1 MKDIDLKREI
11 DRFEDETVLKKAVL
25 ESFEKDIE
33 AFDAIGEME
42 PDIEFKKKMDQ
53 AFHRGIKQA
62 TKNIRATSKSH
73 RMLKRISFAVAVL
86 LIILSPSGL
95 YVNAS
100 SRETIVNFLI
110 RNFSQFS
117 EIKYDANN
125 NVCRPLGWD
134 LTYYPLVVPQSF
146 YYDEISL
153 SDKSN
158 TIWYKTS
165 SGKTFSFSVF
175 SLSSYFGIDTEK
187 MKEEE
192 VKIGSHSA
200 TLYLSEDGIT
210 NELAIYLPTGFL
222 LLSGNLTEKELLE
235 IGQNINGL

>member
-42 PDIEFKKKMDQ
+42 PDIDFKKKMDH
-53 AFHRGIKQA
+53 AFSRGVKQG
-62 TKNIRATSKSH
+62 TKNLRTTSKVH
-73 RMLKRISFAVAVL
+73 WLLKRISFAAAVL
-86 LIILSPSGL
+86 LIVLIPSGV
-95 YVNAS
+95 YVSAS
-100 SRETIVNFLI
+100 AREAVANFLI
-110 RNFSQFS
+110 SNFSQFS
-117 EIKYDANN
+117 TIKYDANN

-134 LTYYPLVVPQSF
+134 LKYYPLVVPQSF

-153 SDKSN
+153 SDKSS

-187 MKEEE
+187 MREKEVE
-192 VKIGSHSA
+192 IGSYSA
-200 TLYLSEDGIT
+200 ALFLSEDGIT

-222 LLSGNLTEKELLE
+222 LLSGNLTEQELLE